1 MTRKLMTQPSDPRT
15 RLLPYF
21 DTLHE
26 LIEHLHHE
34 SHQVPSAP
42 GSNAASVI
50 QVIQALCDVML
61 WFSNSNS
68 FHMQNLQAFDK
79 IGLANELDDKVLW
92 RLNHH
97 ATANDATVRDS
108 VDDGDGDAH

>member
-1 MTRKLMTQPSDPRT
+1 MTQQSDTRT

-21 DTLHE
+21 DTLHG

-34 SHQVPSAP
+34 SHQVPPDP

-50 QVIQALCDVML
+50 QVIQALCDVMQ

-68 FHMQNLQAFDK
+68 FHMQNLEPFDK
-79 IGLANELDDKVLW
+79 IGLANELNDKVLW
-92 RLNHH
+92 RLNHY
-97 ATANDATVRDS
+97 ATSDDAPVRDS
-108 VDDGDGDAH
+108 VDDGDGDAN